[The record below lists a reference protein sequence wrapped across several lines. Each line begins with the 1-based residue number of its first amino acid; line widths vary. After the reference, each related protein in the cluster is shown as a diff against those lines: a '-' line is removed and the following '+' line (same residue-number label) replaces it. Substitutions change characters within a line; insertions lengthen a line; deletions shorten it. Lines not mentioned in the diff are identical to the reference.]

1 MLNRKFFL
9 KEGPITRDRYR
20 KHIFEDA
27 KDIDDKKFPN
37 YTKTKFSKLYG
48 ERKRA
53 NKFKRQASKY
63 ANSTAPVLTGDL
75 LRDFSLIKVSDTGF
89 QIGWSAFGARVGH
102 LADKDRVLTKPT
114 KALPTGVVSYLSK
127 QAHKYI
133 GKRLGKS
140 KTTIHK
146 IGKK

>member
-1 MLNRKFFL
+1 MLDKKFYL
-9 KEGPITRDRYR
+9 KQGPIIRDKYR
-20 KHIFEDA
+20 KHIFEKA
-27 KDIDDKKFPN
+27 KDVFDNTFKG
-37 YTKTKFSKLYG
+37 YSQEYG
-48 ERKRA
+48 EQKRA
-53 NKFKRQASKY
+53 NKFKRQMSKY